1 MELVTIVVMLALIE
15 YFIFSLQVGM
25 ARGEFNVAA
34 PQMTGHEVFERRH
47 RVQMNTAEQLLIFV
61 PAMFGFGHFVHDV
74 GAAALGLLFIAGR
87 ALYSRSYVA
96 DPSSRTTGFMMGMV
110 ANTVLVLGTIG
121 GAAWRL

>member
-25 ARGEFNVAA
+25 ARGEFNVPA
-34 PQMTGHEVFERRH
+34 PRTTGHEVFERRH
-47 RVQMNTAEQLLIFV
+47 RVQMNTAEQLLMFV
-61 PAMFGFGHFVHDV
+61 PAMFGFGYFVHDV

-87 ALYSRSYVA
+87 AVYSRSYVA
-96 DPSSRTTGFMMGMV
+96 DPSSRTTGFMMGMI
-110 ANTVLVLGTIG
+110 ANTILVLGTIG